1 MLQGQ
6 LVWQAGAWG
15 VYREI
20 RACCL
25 LARLKLDEE
34 LQLGRVFFSWKAEIA
49 AGAISLFHWHHP
61 LVLQGPADSVPTL
74 FLLEGGI
81 MEGSLEDA
89 PQLLVVL
96 QVTSISHLWIW
107 SWRWHELGSTCHAQ

>member
-1 MLQGQ
+1 MSPNSSKCHNPVWIQAVCLEAQGRF
-6 LVWQAGAWG
+6 LFVLFSF
-15 VYREI
+15 
-20 RACCL
+20 L
-25 LARLKLDEE
+25 L
-34 LQLGRVFFSWKAEIA
+34 GST
-49 AGAISLFHWHHP
+49 SHWHHP
-61 LVLQGPADSVPTL
+61 LVLQGPADPVPIL

-96 QVTSISHLWIW
+96 QVTSISHLWSW

>member
-49 AGAISLFHWHHP
+49 AGAISLFHWSAAALP
-61 LVLQGPADSVPTL
+61 GCFSSPTL
-74 FLLEGGI
+74 
-81 MEGSLEDA
+81 A
-89 PQLLVVL
+89 
-96 QVTSISHLWIW
+96 HK
-107 SWRWHELGSTCHAQ
+107 RN

>member
-34 LQLGRVFFSWKAEIA
+34 LGRVFIS
-49 AGAISLFHWHHP
+49 AGRLKYLRPSPSSTGLQQHCQVASPPP
-61 LVLQGPADSVPTL
+61 L
-74 FLLEGGI
+74 
-81 MEGSLEDA
+81 
-89 PQLLVVL
+89 
-96 QVTSISHLWIW
+96 
-107 SWRWHELGSTCHAQ
+107 